1 MDNNKKPKKLD
12 TGGILF
18 AVFILLLGVFT
29 LVTETSFLTALVR
42 LIRFWPLL
50 VVGFGVWLIF
60 KNFEQE
66 KISVIILA
74 ALLVGAMYIA
84 FFQPV
89 QQPEY
94 SDETGIPAG
103 VTKMNVF
110 MDLVGGTFDIGSTSE
125 DLYTS
130 EGSYPLESHVSTAG
144 TTVDL
149 DFTLQEEIFTPFKE
163 GGNEHEILLYDG
175 FPTSMKGKAVF
186 SSCTFDLSNTV
197 EKLSLDGV
205 FSSFKITFSEAS
217 TKVTFDSVFSS
228 STLYVPQS
236 VGVRIISDGVAS
248 FSVPSDWIKIDH
260 GYQSPN
266 YDTAL
271 YNIDITCD
279 IVMGSVKISYIE
291 IS

>member
-1 MDNNKKPKKLD
+1 LD

-29 LVTETSFLTALVR
+29 LATETSFLTALVR

-89 QQPEY
+89 QPPEY

-103 VTKMNVF
+103 VTKMNVSTA
-110 MDLVGGTFDIGSTSE
+110 LVGGTFRIGSTSE
-125 DLYTS
+125 NLYTS
-130 EGSYPLESHVSTAG
+130 EGSYPLETHVSTVG

-149 DFTLQEEIFTPFKE
+149 DFSLEEEFYTPFKE
-163 GGNEHEILLYDG
+163 GGNEHEILLYDA
-175 FPTSMKGKAVF
+175 FPTSIKGEAVF
-186 SSCTFDLSNTV
+186 SSCTYDLSDTV
-197 EKLSLDGV
+197 EKLSLEGV
-205 FSSFKITFSEAS
+205 FSSFKITFGEAS
-217 TKVTFDSVFSS
+217 TKVTFDSVFTST
-228 STLYVPQS
+228 TLYVPQS
-236 VGVRIISDGVAS
+236 VGVRIISDGIAS
-248 FSVPSDWIKIDH
+248 FSVPSDWIKIDD
-260 GYQSPN
+260 GYQSPT

-271 YNIDITCD
+271 YRIDITCD
-279 IVMGSVKISYIE
+279 IVMGSVKIAYIE
-291 IS
+291 LS